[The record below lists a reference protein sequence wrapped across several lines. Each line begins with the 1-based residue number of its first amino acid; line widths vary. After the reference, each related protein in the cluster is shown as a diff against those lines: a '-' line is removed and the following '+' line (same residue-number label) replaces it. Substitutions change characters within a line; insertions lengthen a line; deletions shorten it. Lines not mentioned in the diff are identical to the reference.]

1 MRKSSFCCFAVF
13 AGMVA
18 SCVAAHGPAGKG
30 GALRI
35 RPSEASRVAY
45 VKYVDRSGYFSL
57 ALPRGWNVRVGLKAT
72 GKVDLISYA
81 ISVYDPNRPERELF
95 FCLNDAFGLKSQDAR
110 NWYIRNYG
118 KNNLF
123 AKMPALGELS
133 AAGYF
138 AALSPYMGH
147 RQFKLVQ
154 RLGRTPLG
162 GDVVVG
168 LSTHAKTGRMVQG
181 LYHAVVSDMMKQP
194 VQRNPFNAAAGL
206 IDAGPAVE
214 FSIIAETAP
223 AEEFLEWQ
231 PVLDRILSSIVFSQ
245 AFHNQRRAAWAQ
257 LMGTTKYVMQNA
269 DSIRGMIMDS
279 YRRRNATYDVLS
291 QKRSDATLGYER
303 VQDTETGEYY
313 RAENGF
319 TDWYDGRRYRPA
331 TGDAAYLAPVSGY
344 INWK

>member
-1 MRKSSFCCFAVF
+1 MKKSSFWRFAAF
-13 AGMVA
+13 AGMLA
-18 SCVAAHGPAGKG
+18 SCAAAHGAVGKG
-30 GALRI
+30 GSLRI
-35 RPSEASRVAY
+35 RPSEVSRVAFER
-45 VKYVDRSGYFSL
+45 YVDRSGYFSL
-57 ALPRGWNVRVGLKAT
+57 NLPRGWKVRVGLKST

-118 KNNLF
+118 KNSFF
-123 AKMPALGELS
+123 AKMPALPELS
-133 AAGYF
+133 TAGYF
-138 AALSPYMGH
+138 AAMCPYMGQG
-147 RQFKLVQ
+147 QFKVVQ

-162 GDVVVG
+162 GEVIVAHSVKT
-168 LSTHAKTGRMVQG
+168 STGRQVQG
-181 LYHAVVSDMMKQP
+181 LYHAVVSDMMKQR
-194 VQRNPFNAAAGL
+194 VQRNPFNISAGY

-223 AEEFLEWQ
+223 WEEFVDWQ

-245 AFHNQRRAAWAQ
+245 AFHSQRQAAWAQ
-257 LMGTTKYVMQNA
+257 LMRTTKYVMQNA

-291 QKRSDATLGYER
+291 QTRSDATLGYER

>member
-1 MRKSSFCCFAVF
+1 MRKISFCCFAAF
-13 AGMVA
+13 AGMLA
-18 SCVAAHGPAGKG
+18 SCAAAHGAAGKG
-30 GALRI
+30 GSLRI
-35 RPSEASRVAY
+35 KPSEVSRVAY
-45 VKYVDRSGYFSL
+45 ERYVDRSGYFSL
-57 ALPRGWNVRVGLKAT
+57 SLPRGWKVRIGLKST

-95 FCLNDAFGLKSQDAR
+95 FCLNDAFGLKSQAAR
-110 NWYIRNYG
+110 EWHARNYG
-118 KNNLF
+118 KDNFF
-123 AKMPALGELS
+123 AKMPALAELS
-133 AAGYF
+133 TAGYF
-138 AALSPYMGH
+138 AALCPYMGH
-147 RQFKLVQ
+147 GQFKVVQ

-162 GDVVVG
+162 GDVVVA
-168 LSTHAKTGRMVQG
+168 LSKHARTGRVVQG
-181 LYHAVVSDMMKQP
+181 LYHAVVSDMMKQQ
-194 VQRNPFNAAAGL
+194 VQRNPFNISAGY

-223 AEEFLEWQ
+223 AEAFVDWQ

-245 AFHNQRRAAWAQ
+245 AFHSQRQAAWAQ
-257 LMGTTKYVMQNA
+257 LMRTTRYVMQNA
-269 DSIRGMIMDS
+269 DTIRGMIMDS

-331 TGDAAYLAPVSGY
+331 TSDAAYLAPVSGY

>member
-1 MRKSSFCCFAVF
+1 MNGNSVLCIAW
-13 AGMVA
+13 AA
-18 SCVAAHGPAGKG
+18 AALTAHGATG
-30 GALRI
+30 GRGPLRI

-57 ALPRGWNVRVGLKAT
+57 NLPRGWMVRVGLKAT

-95 FCLNDAFGLKSQDAR
+95 FCLNDAFGLKSQEAR
-110 NWYIRNYG
+110 SWYVRNYG
-118 KNNLF
+118 KNSLF

-133 AAGYF
+133 ASGYF

-147 RQFKLVQ
+147 GQFKVVQ
-154 RLGRTPLG
+154 RLGRTPVG
-162 GDVVVG
+162 GEVVVAM
-168 LSTHAKTGRMVQG
+168 STHAKTRKVVQG

-245 AFHNQRRAAWAQ
+245 AFHSQRRAAWAQ

-303 VQDTETGEYY
+303 VQDTETGEYS